1 MQRTALLFALLFLM
15 TAAQAQFLEI
25 GPAEQ
30 RVPQSVEGA
39 LPSAP
44 APFLAPPAQRPPAGG
59 MLDPLLAQ
67 LLQHTLDSLQAHYNP
82 IGLSAALA
90 LPDGSIWEGA
100 TGINSTAPGD
110 TLHPGLLLGIG
121 SVSKNLTAAAMLQLE
136 VEGLLSLDDSLG
148 RWLPPY
154 PNIDGSIRLRRLLNH
169 TSGIASYTDNP
180 AFWQQVNSALGTPI
194 APTAI
199 LQNYV
204 NAPLFA
210 PGAGWSY
217 SNTNY
222 LLAGLVIE
230 AATELPFYQAV
241 RERLLLPQE
250 LSTVFLLPQ
259 ETAPQALGHMWVDI
273 NGDGVADN
281 FTGLGLPLTAIFS
294 GAWASGAYCSSAAD
308 MARWIKL
315 LMEGG
320 VLPGASLGA
329 MMETVQVTPGFRYGL
344 GLYRLDL
351 QGQQW
356 WGHDGYIFYQ
366 AMVLYQPELGIGMAV
381 LSNDGEFEEMGPVF
395 LALAST
401 YQHYLVTSATHLA
414 FRGGI
419 AVAPN
424 PFTDEIVLDFSTAP
438 RAGRLQLL
446 DAQGRTVAASVLP
459 AGLPSGPSFRW
470 QLPPLP
476 AGLYFLHL
484 HDEAQVQAVPLV
496 KR

>member
-1 MQRTALLFALLFLM
+1 MQRTALLFTLLLLM

-25 GPAEQ
+25 GPAGQ
-30 RVPQSVEGA
+30 RVPQRVESI
-39 LPSAP
+39 PVPVP
-44 APFLAPPAQRPPAGG
+44 APFFAPNLLRSPVGGTLDPQLAQR
-59 MLDPLLAQ
+59 
-67 LLQHTLDSLQAHYNP
+67 LQQTLDSLQAQYNP

-90 LPDGSIWEGA
+90 MPNGSIWEGA
-100 TGINSTAPGD
+100 TGINSTAAGD

-121 SVSKNLTAAAMLQLE
+121 SVSKNLTAATLLQLE
-136 VEGLLSLDDSLG
+136 EEGLLSLDDSLG
-148 RWLPPY
+148 HWLPPY
-154 PNIDGSIRLRRLLNH
+154 PNVNGSITLRRLLNH
-169 TSGIASYTDNP
+169 TSGIANYTDNP

-194 APTAI
+194 APTTI
-199 LQNYV
+199 LQNHV
-204 NAPLFA
+204 GAPLFA

-230 AATELPFYQAV
+230 AATETSFHQAV

-281 FTGLGLPLTAIFS
+281 FTGLGLPQTAIFS
-294 GAWASGAYCSSAAD
+294 GAWAAGAYCSSAAD
-308 MARWIKL
+308 MASWIKR
-315 LMEGG
+315 LMEGD
-320 VLPGASLGA
+320 VLPSASLGA

-344 GLYRLDL
+344 GLYRIEAD
-351 QGQQW
+351 GWSW
-356 WGHDGYIFYQ
+356 WGHDGYLFYQ
-366 AMVLYQPELGIGMAV
+366 ALVLYQPDLGIGMAL

-395 LALAST
+395 LALAEA
-401 YQHYLVTSATHLA
+401 YQYLVTSTAIPSPTA
-414 FRGGI
+414 SF

-424 PFTDEIVLDFSTAP
+424 PFADEIVLAFNAAP
-438 RAGRLQLL
+438 RAGRLRLL
-446 DAQGRTVAASVLP
+446 DAQGRMVAAAPLP
-459 AGLPSGPSFRW
+459 AGLPAGHSFRW

-484 HDEAQVQAVPLV
+484 HDEAQAQAVPLV